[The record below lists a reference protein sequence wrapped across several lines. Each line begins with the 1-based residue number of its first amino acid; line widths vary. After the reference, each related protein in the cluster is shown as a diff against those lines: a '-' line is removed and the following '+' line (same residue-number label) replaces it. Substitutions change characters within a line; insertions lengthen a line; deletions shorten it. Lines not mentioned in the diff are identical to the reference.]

1 MRKSM
6 AEIASTSKRAAHGR
20 LAKVA
25 ADTSG
30 KEQKGKTV
38 KMPPRHDVITRIGV
52 HDSQVYL
59 IEFRIQ
65 DAADKIALIRK
76 GVKKIMLARLKEKFD
91 LDYDQL
97 AAILL
102 SSRTV
107 LINKKGTDTFNQ
119 DISERIV
126 ALTELY
132 SYGYEVFEDAA
143 AFNRW
148 MKKENRALGNRAP
161 ISLLDTLY
169 GMNEIR
175 HLIGRIDYG
184 VFS

>member
-1 MRKSM
+1 MRKTT
-6 AEIASTSKRAAHGR
+6 AEIASSSKRTAPER
-20 LAKVA
+20 LVKAVTA
-25 ADTSG
+25 TARNEG
-30 KEQKGKTV
+30 GGKTI
-38 KMPPRHDVITRIGV
+38 KMRQHDVITRVGV

-59 IEFRIQ
+59 IEFRVQ

-76 GVKKIMLARLKEKFD
+76 GVKKMMLARLKEKFD

-107 LINKKGTDTFNQ
+107 LINKKAAETFNQ

-132 SYGYEVFEDAA
+132 SYGYDVFEDTA

-148 MKKENRALGNRAP
+148 MKKENRALGNRPP
-161 ISLLDTLY
+161 ITLLDTLY